1 MLLFLAACD
10 VTRDVRERAP
20 YALRGAAGYVE
31 GLDPSGL
38 ELYESRTGRTL
49 VLAIGHAESVAGPRR
64 YVVERPGREVRLFDG
79 LPTLADGTLVLD
91 PGDLRWNDLRRLEG
105 PGAALRAQLDDDTLE
120 VVTSPLGL
128 LPVFR
133 CEAPSGGLLISN
145 SVLALRLLA
154 GLEEPDPVGVSSL
167 LALGWTVGD
176 RTLTEGIRALP
187 GGSRLS
193 VSDRGI
199 QVDQRVGPASLA
211 EHEDAPDPVA
221 LAELLV
227 ERTRELRSLDVPVE
241 CPLTAGRDSRLCLA
255 LLRAARVPAT
265 CYTGVSTGDIDVRV
279 ASDLARLWNLPH
291 RLERHE
297 GLFTEDAGHLARQF
311 VFQND
316 GLSSFEQ
323 VADQA
328 GQLDT
333 PRELGVKVSGLGG
346 ELARAGFAP
355 IMGPAATARPF
366 ADMPSLQ
373 RRFLSMK
380 ARASR
385 GVVRVEAVRTTRNY
399 LRAFVDA
406 RRAEG
411 WPAHA
416 TGQAFYAFER
426 IGRWAATGVRRTAP
440 TADIFSP
447 FFSTPFLSAALAHSG
462 PKWITEQL
470 HYNLMTELDPGL
482 RDAPYA
488 DPWPSQR
495 QKLAGVY
502 ATAASAKAVAE
513 RLRGRD
519 LDGTNDIAADW
530 VAKNADV
537 HLDVVGRARDTSI
550 EELIDVHALER
561 ELSGGTPP
569 DSSTLRALSAIW
581 WLYGLETPR

>member
-1 MLLFLAACD
+1 VLLFLTACD

-20 YALRGAAGYVE
+20 HALRGAARFME
-31 GLDPSGL
+31 GLDLDRPHL
-38 ELYESRTGRTL
+38 HESRTGRTL
-49 VLAIGHAESVAGPRR
+49 VAAIGHPETVAQPRR
-64 YVVERPGREVRLFDG
+64 YLVERPGGELRLFDG

-91 PGDLRWNDLRRLEG
+91 PAELRWSDLRRIEG
-105 PGAALRAQLDDDTLE
+105 PGAALRVDLQRDTVE

-133 CEAPSGGLLISN
+133 CDAPSGGMLISN

-176 RTLTEGIRALP
+176 RTLTDGIRALP
-187 GGSRLS
+187 GGSRM
-193 VSDRGI
+193 VISDAGVKI
-199 QVDQRVGPASLA
+199 EQRLGPASLA
-211 EHEDAPDPVA
+211 RPDHPPDPVE

-227 ERTRELRSLDVPVE
+227 ERTRALAPFGDAVE
-241 CPLTAGRDSRLCLA
+241 CPLTGGRDSRLCLA

-265 CYTGVSTGDIDVRV
+265 CYTGVSTGEVDVQV

-291 RLERHE
+291 RLEHHE
-297 GLFTEDAGHLARQF
+297 GLFAAEPDDLARRF

-323 VADQA
+323 VADQS
-328 GQLDT
+328 GQLT
-333 PRELGVKVSGLGG
+333 PPRALGVKVSGLGG
-346 ELARAGFAP
+346 EIARAGFAP

-366 ADMPSLQ
+366 SDLTALQ
-373 RRFLSMK
+373 RRLLSLK
-380 ARASR
+380 ARAPK
-385 GVVRVEAVRTTRNY
+385 GVVRPEAVSRTRDY

-470 HYNLMTELDPGL
+470 HYRLMTELDTGL
-482 RDAPYA
+482 RDAPYV
-488 DPWPSQR
+488 DPWPA
-495 QKLAGVY
+495 QKPRLAGVY

-530 VAKNADV
+530 VARSTDV
-537 HLDVVGRARDTSI
+537 HVEVVRRARDTQV
-550 EELIDVHALER
+550 EELIDTRALER
-561 ELSGGTPP
+561 ELSGGAPP
-569 DSSTLRALSAIW
+569 DSSSLRALSVIW